1 VRKRMG
7 NGSLTLTKYRNIC
20 HYFKMTEFT
29 PVPDNTPAHS
39 NVKLPNRRVLIGIF
53 ASLVLIAL
61 LFIFNSWQ
69 ANERLKAN
77 IANIEQLIQKDDFS
91 GAQTALTAAEVD
103 NEFNPDLINLKD
115 QIKKFKDSKTSFEQG
130 NSSFIKEDFQSAI
143 TEYKKVIEKDTIR
156 FSTAQAK
163 LQQAQS
169 AYSAQ
174 ALKEV
179 LSLKSKKNYTHAIAV
194 INRAGAYL
202 TVGPELKALKVELE
216 PLALAEVKRA
226 EERQLAVY
234 RNALKKMRVETD
246 KFNGTKFYT
255 DRSTPYYAN
264 YSTFHLYIGKS
275 EGGDPY
281 LRLKVRYSDD
291 DWLFVES
298 ASINVDG
305 DVRDLDV
312 GRDWDRDNGSGDIW
326 EWVDVNATESHLSL
340 VRDIIDSKSAVI
352 RYFGDKYRDDRV
364 ITGAQKRALQNVLD
378 AYEALKR
385 L

>member
-1 VRKRMG
+1 MPDETPTSSTTKFQ
-7 NGSLTLTKYRNIC
+7 NG
-20 HYFKMTEFT
+20 
-29 PVPDNTPAHS
+29 
-39 NVKLPNRRVLIGIF
+39 RVLVGILGTLVLV
-53 ASLVLIAL
+53 ASL
-61 LFIFNSWQ
+61 FTFNSWQ
-69 ANERLKAN
+69 ANERLKAD
-77 IANIEQLIQKDDFS
+77 IASIEQLIQKDDFS
-91 GAQTALTAAEVD
+91 GAQTAITAAQLD
-103 NEFNPDLINLKD
+103 NEFNPQLLNLKD
-115 QIKKFKDSKTSFEQG
+115 QVKKLKDSKTSFEQG
-130 NSSFIKEDFQSAI
+130 NSSLINEDFQTAI
-143 TEYKKVIEKDTIR
+143 AEYKKVIEKDIIR
-156 FSTAQAK
+156 FNTAQTK
-163 LQQAQS
+163 LQQAQN

-174 ALKEV
+174 TLDEALN
-179 LSLKSKKNYTHAIAV
+179 LKGMKKYTDALAV

-226 EERQLAVY
+226 EERQQAVY

-246 KFNGTKFYT
+246 KFNGIKFYT

-275 EGGDPY
+275 EDGDPY

-298 ASINVDG
+298 ASINIDG
-305 DVRDLDV
+305 DIRDLDV
-312 GRDWDRDNGSGDIW
+312 ESDWDRDNASGDIW

-340 VRDIIDSKSAVI
+340 VRDIINSKSATI

-364 ITGAQKRALQNVLD
+364 ITSAQKRALQNVLD

>member
-1 VRKRMG
+1 MTHLEPNSNDTTPSPVRSLPSKRVIIWAAIG
-7 NGSLTLTKYRNIC
+7 
-20 HYFKMTEFT
+20 
-29 PVPDNTPAHS
+29 
-39 NVKLPNRRVLIGIF
+39 VL
-53 ASLVLIAL
+53 LVAAL
-61 LFIFNSWQ
+61 FGFNSWQ
-69 ANERLKAN
+69 SSEKLKAD

-91 GAQTALTAAEVD
+91 GAQTAITAAQVD
-103 NEFNPDLINLKD
+103 NEFDPDLLNLKD
-115 QIKKFKDSKTSFEQG
+115 QIKKLKDSKSSFEQG
-130 NSSFIKEDFQSAI
+130 NSSLIREDFQTAI
-143 TEYKKVIEKDTIR
+143 SEYKKVIEKDAKR
-156 FSTAQAK
+156 FGTAQTK
-163 LQQAQS
+163 LLQAQNL
-169 AYSAQ
+169 YSAQ
-174 ALKEV
+174 ALKEA
-179 LSLKSKKNYTHAIAV
+179 LDLKAKKKYTDAVAV

-202 TVGPELKALKVELE
+202 TVGPELKALKLELE

-226 EERQLAVY
+226 EEKQLAIY
-234 RNALKKMRVETD
+234 RNALKKMRIETD

-264 YSTFHLYIGKS
+264 YSTFHIYIGKM

-298 ASINVDG
+298 ASINIDG

-312 GRDWDRDNGSGDIW
+312 GSDWDRDNGSGDIW

-340 VRDIIDSKSAVI
+340 VRDIINSKSAVI
-352 RYFGDKYRDDRV
+352 RYFGSKYRDDRT
-364 ITGAQKRALQNVLD
+364 ITSAQKRALQNVLD

>member
-1 VRKRMG
+1 
-7 NGSLTLTKYRNIC
+7 
-20 HYFKMTEFT
+20 MTEFI
-29 PVPDNTPAHS
+29 PKPDQMPSSSTS
-39 NVKLPNRRVLIGIF
+39 KFPNRRVLLGVLGT
-53 ASLVLIAL
+53 LVLVVS
-61 LFIFNSWQ
+61 LFTFNSWQ
-69 ANERLKAN
+69 ANERLEAD
-77 IANIEQLIQKDDFS
+77 IADIEQFIQKDDLS
-91 GAQTALTAAEVD
+91 SAQTSITTAQVD
-103 NEFNPDLINLKD
+103 NEFNPELLNLKD
-115 QIKKFKDSKTSFEQG
+115 QVKKLKDSKTSFEQG
-130 NSSFIKEDFQSAI
+130 NSKLINQDFQSAI
-143 TEYKKVIEKDTIR
+143 TEYKKVIEKDVIR
-156 FSTAQAK
+156 FSTAQTK
-163 LQQAQS
+163 LQQAQA

-174 ALKEV
+174 ALDEA
-179 LSLKSKKNYTHAIAV
+179 LNLKSKKKYTDAIAV
-194 INRAGAYL
+194 INRAGAFL

-226 EERQLAVY
+226 EERQQAVY

-255 DRSTPYYAN
+255 DRSSPYYAN

-275 EGGDPY
+275 EDGDPY

-298 ASINVDG
+298 ASINIDG

-312 GRDWDRDNGSGDIW
+312 GSDWDRDNGNGDIW

-340 VRDIIDSKSAVI
+340 VRDIINSKSAVI

-364 ITGAQKRALQNVLD
+364 ITGTQKRALQNVLD